1 MSDEEVYE
9 KLTGDSIRS
18 VKKKSGRT
26 DKDEVNEE
34 DFYSAVSESASK
46 LILHYGALA
55 KKVLAAGDMQTTL
68 RVYTGLALIRNK
80 LWHYNEHL
88 EVNGARRAFFD
99 EGGITFDVHRGGRD
113 SLFPKLN
120 KGGCV
125 NPVIRGGSPEVE
137 TFLWTSL
144 VNGP

>member
-18 VKKKSGRT
+18 VKKKS
-26 DKDEVNEE
+26 KEQPESMDEVNEE

-46 LILHYGALA
+46 LILHYGALT

-68 RVYTGLALIRNK
+68 RVYAGLALIRNK

-99 EGGITFDVHRGGRD
+99 EGGIT
-113 SLFPKLN
+113 
-120 KGGCV
+120 
-125 NPVIRGGSPEVE
+125 
-137 TFLWTSL
+137 
-144 VNGP
+144 

>member
-120 KGGCV
+120 
-125 NPVIRGGSPEVE
+125 
-137 TFLWTSL
+137 
-144 VNGP
+144 